1 MPELEK
7 VYIPRV
13 IEKRWTAVWRE
24 RKVFTPETSA
34 AETPFTIILPPPNIT
49 GSLTVG
55 HALGTTVQ
63 DLLCRWKRMKGFNV
77 LWLAGMDHA
86 GIATQKVV
94 ERALLERGITKDAL
108 GREKFLEECWKWK
121 EKYHDRIVEQ
131 LDSLGASLDWSREVF
146 TLDANVSR
154 SVREVFVRLY
164 NKGLIYRD
172 RYIVNWCPS
181 CKTAISD
188 EEVDFVE
195 THGKLYYIAYPFAG
209 GGGELVVG
217 TTRPETMLG
226 DVAVAMNPKDKRS
239 DLLKGRMLELP
250 LAGRTIP
257 VIFDEAVDPAFG
269 TGCLKVTPGHDAT
282 DFLIGLRHKL
292 EAVVVIDRDGTM
304 NAGAGRFAGLDRLE
318 ARKAVLAALEEQ
330 GLLRKIDDYDHA
342 IGHHDRC
349 GTAIEPYISRQ
360 WFLRMKA
367 LAEPGIEAAQRGEV
381 VFTPERWGNIYLS
394 WMENIRDWCISRQ
407 LWWGHRIPV
416 WYCGDCE
423 ETIAAVDEPASCP
436 KCRGSR
442 LVQDED
448 VLDTWFSSWL
458 WTFSPMGWP
467 EKTRDL
473 ETFHPTSVLVTGG
486 DIIFFW
492 VARMIMA
499 SFEFMGEIPFS
510 TVYITGIVRDMK
522 GRKMSKSLGNSPDPI
537 DIIDRAGADAL
548 RFTLMM
554 LSPPGQDIMFDE
566 SKVDVGRHFANKIW
580 NAARFV
586 LAQEAAPVCADE
598 DAPEPLP
605 AGSPGLEPAAEL
617 HESIF
622 GAAAGAEIVFDW
634 EDRWILSR
642 LARRVGE
649 LDECIDTYRFDE
661 ASRTLYD
668 FFWHEY
674 CDWYLELSK
683 AAARQGGARA
693 RGAAVTGRTV
703 LGASMM
709 LLHPTMPF
717 ITEEIWSMLAPRR
730 GVLAL
735 CRFPGIPERCVDT
748 ALERDVEFFKEIV
761 SAIRNLR
768 QSFNI
773 PPGKLMN
780 AIINCEK
787 GRAEAPRLERF
798 REQIRLMAK
807 VDDLAIAEGAAK
819 PSGSAAAGLAG
830 IEIYLPLKGIV
841 DIEAEKKRLGKDL
854 EKITRECEKVEGRL
868 KDARF
873 VERAPADVVEQEK
886 NRYNEMSDK
895 RRRIAR
901 ILEDLG

>member
-7 VYIPRV
+7 VYNPV
-13 IEKRWTAVWRE
+13 EVEKRWTAAWRE
-24 RKVFTPETSA
+24 RKVFTPRAQTG
-34 AETPFTIILPPPNIT
+34 ETPFTIVLPPPNIT

-63 DLLCRWKRMKGFNV
+63 DLLCRWKRMRGFNV

-94 ERALLERGITKDAL
+94 ERALLEKGITRDAL

-131 LDSLGASLDWSREVF
+131 LDALGASLDWSRETF
-146 TLDANVSR
+146 TLDAGVSR
-154 SVREVFVRLY
+154 AVREVFVRLHR
-164 NKGLIYRD
+164 KGLIYRD

-181 CKTAISD
+181 CRTAISD
-188 EEVDFVE
+188 EEVDFVP

-226 DVAVAMNPKDKRS
+226 DVAVAMNPADKRAEA
-239 DLLKGRMLELP
+239 LRGKMLELP

-292 EAVVVIDRDGTM
+292 DPVVVIDREGRM
-304 NAGAGRFAGLDRLE
+304 NDEAGGFAGLDRLE
-318 ARKAVLAALEEQ
+318 ARTRVLAELEER
-330 GLLRKIDDYDHA
+330 GLLRKIDDYEHS

-360 WFLRMKA
+360 WFLRMKS
-367 LAEPGIEAAQRGEV
+367 LAEPGIAAAKRGEV
-381 VFTPERWGNIYLS
+381 TFTPERWGNSYLS

-416 WYCGDCE
+416 WYCGSCD
-423 ETIAAVDEPASCP
+423 ETIVAVDEPSSCP
-436 KCRGSR
+436 KCGSAA
-442 LVQDED
+442 LSQDED

-458 WTFSPMGWP
+458 WTFSPLGWP
-467 EKTRDL
+467 EKTKDL
-473 ETFHPTSVLVTGG
+473 ETFHPTNVLVTGG

-499 SFEFMGEIPFS
+499 SMEFMGDIPFS
-510 TVYITGIVRDMK
+510 TVYITGIVRDAK

-537 DIIDRAGADAL
+537 DIVGRAGADAF

-566 SKVDVGRHFANKIW
+566 SKVDVGKHFANKVW

-586 LAQEAAPVCADE
+586 LAQEAGGGASEPPAQAPASSRALEIEPVAGLFESLFGPWPGAD
-598 DAPEPLP
+598 
-605 AGSPGLEPAAEL
+605 AA
-617 HESIF
+617 F
-622 GAAAGAEIVFDW
+622 GW
-634 EDRWILSR
+634 EDRWIASR
-642 LARRVGE
+642 LARRAGE
-649 LDECIDTYRFDE
+649 LEGHIDAYRFDE

-683 AAARQGGARA
+683 AAARQGGERA
-693 RGAAVTGRTV
+693 RGAAVTARAV
-703 LGASMM
+703 LGASLI

-717 ITEEIWSMLAPRR
+717 ITEEIWSMLAPEK
-730 GVLAL
+730 GTISEY
-735 CRFPGIPERCVDT
+735 RFSGIPARCLDDR
-748 ALERDVEFFKEIV
+748 LEADVEFFKEIV
-761 SAIRNLR
+761 TAIRNLR

-773 PPGKLMN
+773 PPGKLMSVV
-780 AIINCEK
+780 ISCEQ
-787 GRAEAPRLERF
+787 GRGIPARLERF
-798 REQIRLMAK
+798 REQIGLLAK
-807 VDDLAIAEGAAK
+807 VDDLSVAEGAPK
-819 PSGSAAAGLAG
+819 PPGSVAAGLSSV
-830 IEIYLPLKGIV
+830 EIYLPLRGIV
-841 DIEAEKKRLGKDL
+841 DIDAERKRLGRDL
-854 EKITRECEKVEGRL
+854 EKIGRDCEKISARL
-868 KDARF
+868 SDARF
-873 VERAPADVVEQEK
+873 VERAPSDVVEQEK
-886 NRYNEMSDK
+886 NRYNEMCDK
-895 RRRIAR
+895 KRRIAR